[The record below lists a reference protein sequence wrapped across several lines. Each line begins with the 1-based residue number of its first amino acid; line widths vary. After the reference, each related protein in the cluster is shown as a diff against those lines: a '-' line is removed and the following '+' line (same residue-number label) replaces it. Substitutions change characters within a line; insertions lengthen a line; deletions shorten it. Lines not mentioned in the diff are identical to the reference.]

1 MPNIVYT
8 TTQIVTSL
16 LQTLVLKTHKYMTL
30 KRKNAII
37 RKIKDI
43 TVSSTLMLALLSSS
57 AVLQS
62 CDGGDQGTEQV
73 PTKSVQTYIQET
85 EPNKFQI
92 THEEVGADDQ
102 VSQAYINFLNGTTKV
117 LTLDE
122 AQQLLAQQ
130 APDTTVSVAQNQ
142 IDTTSA
148 TTAISQPTT
157 VGNNTTYSNT
167 NGGQHYQNHS
177 GGGTLSTILFYSAMG
192 NMLGRSQHSYAPSH
206 FYHSPE
212 SYNRSFNNNTTL
224 KNSASSRPRSSS
236 SGFFGS
242 SSRSRSSG
250 G

>member
-1 MPNIVYT
+1 
-8 TTQIVTSL
+8 
-16 LQTLVLKTHKYMTL
+16 MTL

-43 TVSSTLMLALLSSS
+43 TVSSTLMFALLSSS

-62 CDGGDQGTEQV
+62 CDGGEEGTEQV
-73 PTKSVQTYIQET
+73 HTKSVQTYIQET

-92 THEEVGADDQ
+92 THEEVGEDDQ

-148 TTAISQPTT
+148 TTSVSRPNT
-157 VGNNTTYSNT
+157 VGNNTAYNDMNSGTA
-167 NGGQHYQNHS
+167 HYQNHS
-177 GGGTLSTILFYSAMG
+177 GGGSLSTILYYSALG
-192 NMLGRSQHSYAPSH
+192 NMLGRHQHSYAPSY

-212 SYNRSFNNNTTL
+212 SYNRSFNTNTTL
-224 KNSASSRPRSSS
+224 KNSVSSRPRSSS

>member
-1 MPNIVYT
+1 
-8 TTQIVTSL
+8 
-16 LQTLVLKTHKYMTL
+16 MTL

-43 TVSSTLMLALLSSS
+43 TVSSTLMFALLGG
-57 AVLQS
+57 ATVLQS
-62 CDGGDQGTEQV
+62 CSDGEEGTEQV
-73 PTKSVQTYIQET
+73 HSKSVQTYIQET

-92 THEEVGADDQ
+92 THEEVGEDNQ

-122 AQQLLAQQ
+122 AQQLLTQQ
-130 APDTTVSVAQNQ
+130 APDTTVSLSQSQ
-142 IDTTSA
+142 IDTFKTTAAATPYTSA
-148 TTAISQPTT
+148 NTNTSTSSNY
-157 VGNNTTYSNT
+157 NNTNSGTT
-167 NGGQHYQNHS
+167 HYQDHS
-177 GGGTLSTILFYSAMG
+177 GGGSLSTILYYSALG
-192 NMLGRSQHSYAPSH
+192 NMLGRQHHSYAPSH

-212 SYNRSFNNNTTL
+212 SYNRSFNTNTTL
-224 KNSASSRPRSSS
+224 KNSVSSRPRSSS

>member
-1 MPNIVYT
+1 
-8 TTQIVTSL
+8 
-16 LQTLVLKTHKYMTL
+16 MTL
-30 KRKNAII
+30 KRENAII

-57 AVLQS
+57 VVLQS
-62 CDGGDQGTEQV
+62 CEGGEEGTEQV
-73 PTKSVQTYIQET
+73 HTKSVQTYIQET

-92 THEEVGADDQ
+92 THEEVGEEDQ

-142 IDTTSA
+142 IDTTS
-148 TTAISQPTT
+148 TTTSVSRP
-157 VGNNTTYSNT
+157 NT
-167 NGGQHYQNHS
+167 NSSAYNDTNNGTQHYQNHS
-177 GGGTLSTILFYSAMG
+177 GGGSLSTILYYSALG
-192 NMLGRSQHSYAPSH
+192 NMLGRHHHSYAPSY
-206 FYHSPE
+206 FYHSPQ
-212 SYNRSFNNNTTL
+212 SYNRSFGTNATMRS
-224 KNSASSRPRSSS
+224 SASSRPRSSS